1 MGDGWGGK
9 PVIVFECLS
18 VVVDVGDRVRWGESK
33 DDTFSVKAPYKA
45 LELESTGCFP
55 MKIIWNSCVTKSKF
69 LCLGGNMGKSSNLG
83 PSLEEG
89 VGFSKQML
97 FVSSAW
103 GVHWPSSSP
112 LQKNKGSVE
121 AVL

>member
-1 MGDGWGGK
+1 M
-9 PVIVFECLS
+9 FECLS

-97 FVSSAW
+97 FMSSAR
-103 GVHWPSSSP
+103 GVH
-112 LQKNKGSVE
+112 
-121 AVL
+121 

>member
-1 MGDGWGGK
+1 MRKRGGGCWDWSPCFFRPFNDWEMDEVENLLLCSSGK
-9 PVIVFECLS
+9 S

-69 LCLGGNMGKSSNLG
+69 R
-83 PSLEEG
+83 
-89 VGFSKQML
+89 
-97 FVSSAW
+97 
-103 GVHWPSSSP
+103 
-112 LQKNKGSVE
+112 
-121 AVL
+121 